1 MASVRCFDNSDV
13 IATQR
18 WRRRLRTRFG
28 YLFFFWT
35 KVGQVILKAST
46 AVASGSRCHET
57 AELSDLALRPDAIKS
72 RLHERRS
79 GLP

>member
-1 MASVRCFDNSDV
+1 MLLQPRDGEDGLGHVLVTF
-13 IATQR
+13 
-18 WRRRLRTRFG
+18 
-28 YLFFFWT
+28 FFFWT

-57 AELSDLALRPDAIKS
+57 AELSDLALRLDAIKS